1 MGGGEVGGGDT
12 GGASLRGHG
21 AAVVARAQGLRK
33 VFRLRRGRDL
43 VAVAGISLEIRA
55 GEVLGL
61 VGESGSGKSTV
72 GRCFMRLLT
81 PDGGELRWHDPDT
94 TMGMVFQ
101 EPRESFNRQFRIWQA
116 IADPVQ
122 AAGMRLGDELAQ
134 RVKDA
139 ATSVDLSPSDLL
151 SGVAEASDETL
162 QRASIAR
169 ALVTDPELLVLD
181 EPTTSLDPDAR
192 AGVLELIRRVRADRS
207 MAILLISHDLLA
219 VRSVTDR
226 LAIMYLGK
234 IVEQGPTAALFA
246 DPRHP
251 YTRALLESALELD
264 PARPPPPVELR
275 GEIPSP
281 LERPPGCP
289 LEPRCPMA
297 VDACSIAE
305 PVLEPITP
313 GHDVACIRVSES
325 AEDPSLTVRSPA
337 GRSPV
342 DHRGSVTGRP
352 HEEQTR

>member
-1 MGGGEVGGGDT
+1 MGGEAAAGGGNGPMD
-12 GGASLRGHG
+12 GRSP
-21 AAVVARAQGLRK
+21 VVSAEGLRK
-33 VFRLRRGRDL
+33 VFRLKRGQDL
-43 VAVAGISLEIRA
+43 VAVAGISLKIRR

-72 GRCFMRLLT
+72 GRCLMRLLA
-81 PDGGELRWHDPDT
+81 PDGGALEWHDPAM

-116 IADPVQ
+116 IADPLQ
-122 AAGMRLGDELAQ
+122 ATGMRLGDELAG

-139 ATSVDLSPSDLL
+139 AASVGLDSSDLL
-151 SGVAEASDETL
+151 SGVAGASDEIL

-169 ALVTDPELLVLD
+169 ALVREPDLLVLD

-192 AGVLELIRRVRADRS
+192 AGVLELIRRVRSDRS

-234 IVEQGPTAALFA
+234 IVEQGPTPELFA
-246 DPRHP
+246 GPLHP

-264 PARPPPPVELR
+264 PARPPPPVELE

-289 LEPRCPMA
+289 LEPRCPWS
-297 VDACSIAE
+297 VSACSEAE
-305 PVLEPITP
+305 PPLEHAAS
-313 GHDVACIRVSES
+313 GHRVACIR
-325 AEDPSLTVRSPA
+325 AGDFAADPSMLARRARPDPA
-337 GRSPV
+337 ASSGK
-342 DHRGSVTGRP
+342 G
-352 HEEQTR
+352 Q

>member
-1 MGGGEVGGGDT
+1 MGDGAAGGESLMGNGAAGRESLMGS
-12 GGASLRGHG
+12 GGAAR
-21 AAVVARAQGLRK
+21 VVARARGLRK
-33 VFRLRRGRDL
+33 VFRLKRGRGL
-43 VAVAGISLEIRA
+43 VAVAGVSLEIRT

-81 PDGGELRWHDPDT
+81 PDGGELQWHDPAT

-101 EPRESFNRQFRIWQA
+101 EPRESFNRQFRVWQA

-122 AAGMRLGDELAQ
+122 AAGMRLGDELAR
-134 RVKDA
+134 RVRDA
-139 ATSVDLSPSDLL
+139 AESVGLTPSDLL
-151 SGVAEASDETL
+151 GGVAAASDETL

-169 ALVTDPELLVLD
+169 ALVRDPELLVLD

-192 AGVLELIRRVRADRS
+192 AGVLELIRRVRSDRS

-246 DPRHP
+246 DPLHP

-264 PARPPPPVELR
+264 PARPPPPVELK

-297 VDACSIAE
+297 VPACSQAE
-305 PVLEPITP
+305 PALEPVTP
-313 GHDVACIRVSES
+313 EHDVACIRVGEFV
-325 AEDPSLTVRSPA
+325 ADPSLRSPA
-337 GRSPV
+337 GRSQV
-342 DHRGSVTGRP
+342 DH
-352 HEEQTR
+352 

>member
-1 MGGGEVGGGDT
+1 MAGDVTGGESLGAGGD
-12 GGASLRGHG
+12 G
-21 AAVVARAQGLRK
+21 AAIIALAKGLRK
-33 VFRLRRGRDL
+33 VFRLKRGRDL

-81 PDGGELRWHDPDT
+81 PDGGELRWRDPAT

-122 AAGMRLGDELAQ
+122 AGGMRLGDELAR

-139 ATSVDLSPSDLL
+139 AASVDLTPSDLL
-151 SGVAEASDETL
+151 GGVAEASDETL

-192 AGVLELIRRVRADRS
+192 AGVLELIRRVRSDRS

-289 LEPRCPMA
+289 LEPRCPIA
-297 VDACSIAE
+297 VDGCSAAE
-305 PVLEPITP
+305 PVLEPVAP
-313 GHDVACIRVSES
+313 GHDVACIRVGEH
-325 AEDPSLTVRSPA
+325 T
-337 GRSPV
+337 
-342 DHRGSVTGRP
+342 
-352 HEEQTR
+352 Q

>member
-1 MGGGEVGGGDT
+1 MGGESPVGGESPMSGD
-12 GGASLRGHG
+12 G
-21 AAVVARAQGLRK
+21 AAGVVARAGGLRK

-43 VAVAGISLEIRA
+43 VAVAGISLEIRT

-81 PDGGELRWHDPDT
+81 PDGGELEWHDPAT

-122 AAGMRLGDELAQ
+122 AAGVRLGDELAG
-134 RVKDA
+134 RVRDA
-139 ATSVDLSPSDLL
+139 AASVGLTPADLL
-151 SGVAEASDETL
+151 DGVAGASDETL

-169 ALVTDPELLVLD
+169 ALVRDPELLVLD

-192 AGVLELIRRVRADRS
+192 AGVLELIRRVRRDRS
-207 MAILLISHDLLA
+207 MAILLISHDLRA

-246 DPRHP
+246 DPQHP

-264 PARPPPPVELR
+264 PALPPPPVELK

-281 LERPPGCP
+281 LDRPPGCP
-289 LEPRCPMA
+289 LEPRCPLA
-297 VDACSIAE
+297 IDACSQAE
-305 PVLEPITP
+305 PALEQVAP
-313 GHDVACIRVSES
+313 GHDVACIRAGELE
-325 AEDPSLTVRSPA
+325 AELSRT
-337 GRSPV
+337 
-342 DHRGSVTGRP
+342 DH
-352 HEEQTR
+352 

>member
-1 MGGGEVGGGDT
+1 MGGGEVGGDDT

-21 AAVVARAQGLRK
+21 AAAVARAQGLRK
-33 VFRLRRGRDL
+33 VFRLKRGRDL

-297 VDACSIAE
+297 IDACSVAE
-305 PVLEPITP
+305 PALEPIAP
-313 GHDVACIRVSES
+313 GHDVACIRVSEA

-342 DHRGSVTGRP
+342 DDRGVTGRP
-352 HEEQTR
+352 HEERTQ

>member
-1 MGGGEVGGGDT
+1 MSGNGVTSEDGPMDGGGPIGGGGPMD
-12 GGASLRGHG
+12 GEG
-21 AAVVARAQGLRK
+21 AVVSAQSLRK
-33 VFRLRRGRDL
+33 VFRLKRGQDL
-43 VAVAGISLEIRA
+43 VAVAGISLEIHR

-72 GRCFMRLLT
+72 GRCFTRLLM
-81 PDGGELRWHDPDT
+81 PDGGTLQWRDAGI

-116 IADPVQ
+116 IADPLQ
-122 AAGMRLGDELAQ
+122 AAGMRLGDPLAQ

-139 ATSVDLSPSDLL
+139 AASVGLDSSDLL
-151 SGVAEASDETL
+151 GGVTDASDETL

-169 ALVTDPELLVLD
+169 ALVRDPDLLVLD

-192 AGVLELIRRVRADRS
+192 AGVLELIRRVRSNRS

-246 DPRHP
+246 SPLHP

-264 PARPPPPVELR
+264 PGLPPPPVELE

-289 LEPRCPMA
+289 LEPRCPWSIT
-297 VDACSIAE
+297 ACSEAE
-305 PVLEPITP
+305 PPLEHAAPR
-313 GHDVACIRVSES
+313 HHVACIRARDFV
-325 AEDPSLTVRSPA
+325 EDPSLLARSARPDAVTSRVR
-337 GRSPV
+337 
-342 DHRGSVTGRP
+342 D
-352 HEEQTR
+352 Q

>member
-1 MGGGEVGGGDT
+1 MGGESPVGGDGAT
-12 GGASLRGHG
+12 G
-21 AAVVARAQGLRK
+21 VVARASGLRK
-33 VFRLRRGRDL
+33 VFRLKRGRDL
-43 VAVAGISLEIRA
+43 VAVAGISLEIRT

-72 GRCFMRLLT
+72 GRCFVRLLT
-81 PDGGELRWHDPDT
+81 PDGGELSWHDPDT

-101 EPRESFNRQFRIWQA
+101 EPRESFNRQFRLWQA

-122 AAGMRLGDELAQ
+122 AAGMRLGDELAL

-139 ATSVDLSPSDLL
+139 AASVGLTPSDLL
-151 SGVAEASDETL
+151 GGVAEASDETL

-169 ALVTDPELLVLD
+169 ALVRDPQLLVLD

-192 AGVLELIRRVRADRS
+192 AGVLDLIRRVRADRS

-234 IVEQGPTAALFA
+234 IVEQGPTTALFA
-246 DPRHP
+246 DPLHP
-251 YTRALLESALELD
+251 YTRALLQSALELD
-264 PARPPPPVELR
+264 PALPPPPVELR

-289 LEPRCPMA
+289 LEPRCPLA
-297 VDACSIAE
+297 VPACSQAE
-305 PVLEPITP
+305 PALEEVAP
-313 GHDVACIRVSES
+313 GHDVACIR
-325 AEDPSLTVRSPA
+325 A
-337 GRSPV
+337 GEL
-342 DHRGSVTGRP
+342 
-352 HEEQTR
+352 HEEHTR